1 MRIRLLKGRVFA
13 GEDAAGAKPVTIINE
28 SLART
33 LFHERDPLGQ
43 HISFNAPRKSW
54 MEVVGVV
61 SDTRNGTMEDKP
73 GSELFMPY
81 LQQPSFFMTYVVRT
95 GLNPD
100 SFAGV
105 LRKVVQDVNQNQPV
119 FGVRTMDEVI
129 TNQLASRKFS
139 MLLLG
144 LFALLALVLV
154 AVGIFAVIS
163 YSVAQRTHEIG
174 IRVALGAKRG
184 DISRMVV
191 AQGVKL
197 TVIGVAVGIAGALA
211 LTRMLSSLLYGVKPT
226 DPVTFI
232 GVTLILTAA
241 ALLASYI
248 PARRATK
255 VNPIIALR
263 CN

>member
-1 MRIRLLKGRVFA
+1 
-13 GEDAAGAKPVTIINE
+13 
-28 SLART
+28 
-33 LFHERDPLGQ
+33 
-43 HISFNAPRKSW
+43 
-54 MEVVGVV
+54 
-61 SDTRNGTMEDKP
+61 
-73 GSELFMPY
+73 
-81 LQQPSFFMTYVVRT
+81 VVRT

-100 SFAGV
+100 SLAGA
-105 LRKVVQDVNQNQPV
+105 LRKAVQDVDQNQPV

-129 TNQLASRKFS
+129 ANQFAPRKFRT
-139 MLLLG
+139 LLLG

-154 AVGIFAVIS
+154 VVGIFGVIS

-174 IRVALGAKRG
+174 IRMALGAQRE
-184 DISRMVV
+184 DVARMVV
-191 AQGVKL
+191 AQGFKL

-211 LTRMLSSLLYGVKPT
+211 LTRMLSSLLYSVKPT

>member
-43 HISFNAPRKSW
+43 HISFNTPRKSW

-61 SDTRNGTMEDKP
+61 SDTRNGTMEDEP

-105 LRKVVQDVNQNQPV
+105 LRKAVQDVDQNQPV